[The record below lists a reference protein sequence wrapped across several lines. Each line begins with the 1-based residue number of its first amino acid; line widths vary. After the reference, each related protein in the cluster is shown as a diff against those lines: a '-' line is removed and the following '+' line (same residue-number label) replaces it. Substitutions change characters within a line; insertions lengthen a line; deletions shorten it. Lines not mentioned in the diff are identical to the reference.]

1 MSIFPSES
9 SWGNI
14 YSLFGALV
22 SMSGIIVL
30 IKKLKI
36 TKKIIISFSYIILF
50 ISMLFIID
58 YLSVLNIKQTPR
70 FSIIKVS
77 SDTAIYYDTLFY
89 DIIRCNKDTKDEY
102 YKIIIMIKKI
112 FKSIAK
118 KLVQNNRTN
127 LFY

>member
-9 SWGNI
+9 SWGSI

-58 YLSVLNIKQTPR
+58 YLSVLNIKQLR
-70 FSIIKVS
+70 DF
-77 SDTAIYYDTLFY
+77 
-89 DIIRCNKDTKDEY
+89 
-102 YKIIIMIKKI
+102 
-112 FKSIAK
+112 
-118 KLVQNNRTN
+118 Q
-127 LFY
+127 

>member
-9 SWGNI
+9 SWGSI

-77 SDTAIYYDTLFY
+77 NDTAIYYDTLFY

-102 YKIIIMIKKI
+102 YKIIKNNNYDKENIQKYCKKI
-112 FKSIAK
+112 SSK
-118 KLVQNNRTN
+118 
-127 LFY
+127 